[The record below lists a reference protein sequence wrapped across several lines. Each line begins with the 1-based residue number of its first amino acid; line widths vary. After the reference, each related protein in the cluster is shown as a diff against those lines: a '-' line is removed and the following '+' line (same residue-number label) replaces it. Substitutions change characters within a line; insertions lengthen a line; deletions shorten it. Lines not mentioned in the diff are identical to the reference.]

1 MKVNTVVYPVSTIMV
16 DISVWSSKR
25 RPIGSRR
32 GFGEVKPL
40 EMCVNPISP
49 GKVSGHQV
57 PPRTFVGQENRLKY
71 VLVPITGRLS
81 AYL

>member
-1 MKVNTVVYPVSTIMV
+1 MTVNTVVYPVSIIMV
-16 DISVWSSKR
+16 DISVWS
-25 RPIGSRR
+25 SRR